1 MKTLLFCT
9 ICVQI
14 ALAVIGRHHRDN
26 AFLNHVQM
34 VHQFQC
40 SVPQSRAVPVEALLT
55 MGVGPDEI
63 FYPASTVLA
72 RCAESGCCPN
82 PMQVCAPIEIK
93 NVSRI
98 FMVKHRID
106 RQRDRHHE
114 IIHVVEHTKCACMD
128 EVSAA

>member
-1 MKTLLFCT
+1 
-9 ICVQI
+9 
-14 ALAVIGRHHRDN
+14 
-26 AFLNHVQM
+26 VQM